1 MTSKLQEFVSEL
13 NKNDANEKKKFA
25 EKVKNDNDLQSLFS
39 QLSEIKEEEDKKKQR
54 EKEALEKKYAVS
66 KMETATFNFGEALS
80 QLSKNPEL
88 DLDQLLDITNSVQ
101 NPEPEPE
108 PEPTLAEIPED
119 PARGERIELSNLSE
133 TVKEILPDLPEP
145 VIPEEPIEPKSI
157 IELTTQHIESTKLKE
172 QKENDSD
179 DKLEREFK
187 KFKDLITQQL
197 GSLGGGGAV
206 NIKDLDDVDS
216 TAFVD
221 GKALVYQAATG
232 KFIGGESGG
241 GGTSAGVVS
250 GEGSIDEI
258 ILDGTDASS
267 TDAGDQI
274 TQEIGTEDYVL
285 GKDGYLNDDGFE
297 WVNDNNTSTSVDTP
311 NTYVTLTNSRKAS
324 SLSQYLPKKHGSED
338 RVTRIWDDTNDKL
351 YFNQLE
357 RKDWLII
364 RCGLKIN
371 PTVHN
376 TRVVV
381 RMLVTTKHGSSF
393 PVEAPA
399 TILGPSGAGITY
411 EPEFIITFYVGD
423 LDGYETTDTYGEI
436 QVQGDGPFTIEDF
449 DLLTIKG

>member
-39 QLSEIKEEEDKKKQR
+39 QLSEIKEEEDKRKQK

-187 KFKDLITQQL
+187 RFKDLITQQL

-232 KFIGGESGG
+232 KFIGGESGSG
-241 GGTSAGVVS
+241 GAGGNMDQEGTVDDIVF
-250 GEGSIDEI
+250 
-258 ILDGTDASS
+258 DGTDASG
-267 TDAGDQI
+267 TDAGDSVK
-274 TQEIGTEDYVL
+274 QEDATNDYVL

-297 WVNDNNTSTSVDTP
+297 WVNDSDTSTTIDNANV
-311 NTYVTLTNSRKAS
+311 YVTLTNSRRNAS
-324 SLSQYLPKKHGSED
+324 DPVSGSLSQYLPEG
-338 RVTRIWDDTNDKL
+338 VTRIWDDSQDKL
-351 YFNQLE
+351 FFNQLQ

-364 RCGLKIN
+364 RVGLKIN

-376 TRVVV
+376 VRILV
-381 RMLVTTKHGSSF
+381 RMLITTKHDKGF
-393 PVEAPA
+393 ALEAPA
-399 TILGPSGAGITY
+399 TVLGPSGAGRTY
-411 EPEFIITFYVGD
+411 DPEFILTFYVGD
-423 LDGYETTDTYGEI
+423 LDSYDTTDTFGQI
-436 QVQGDGPFTIEDF
+436 QVQGDGPFVVEDF
-449 DLLTIKG
+449 DILTIKG

>member
-108 PEPTLAEIPED
+108 PTLAEIPED
-119 PARGERIELSNLSE
+119 PARGERIVLSNLSE

-241 GGTSAGVVS
+241 GTSAGVVS

-285 GKDGYLNDDGFE
+285 GKDGYINDDGFE
-297 WVNDNNTSTSVDTP
+297 WVDDNRTSTNVPDP
-311 NTYVTLTNSRKAS
+311 NTYVTLSNSRKPS
-324 SLSQYLPKKHGSED
+324 SLSQYLPEG
-338 RVTRIWDDTNDKL
+338 VTQIWDDVQNKFF
-351 YFNQLE
+351 FNQLE
-357 RKDWLII
+357 RKDWIII
-364 RCGLKIN
+364 RIGLTLN

-376 TRVVV
+376 IRVVV
-381 RMLVTTKHGSSF
+381 RMLVTVANNDTPISL
-393 PVEAPA
+393 EAPA
-399 TILGPSGAGITY
+399 AILGPSGAGVTY
-411 EPEFIITFYVGD
+411 TPEFIIPFFVGD
-423 LDGYETTDTYGEI
+423 LHGYNTTDTYGEI
-436 QVQGDGPFTIEDF
+436 QTQGDGPFTVENFRIM
-449 DLLTIKG
+449 TIKG